1 MKSVGIILTD
11 HESINEDII
20 LKSKTNLI
28 NSKLKHI
35 YFIGDFNKF
44 KNIYKY
50 FYNYKKFKFYNIS
63 INKNNYY
70 QYIKK
75 ITLKSINLYKE
86 KKINYIINMP
96 IDKAKFFKSNF
107 KGYTEF
113 FSNCYD
119 KKKNENML
127 LYNENFSVCPVT
139 THVEINKVEKNIT
152 KLKICNTI
160 HNITNFYNKIL
171 RKKIKIILLGLNP
184 HASKDLNKNSID
196 IKLLTPLIKRF
207 KKKINIEG
215 PVSADTAFRCT
226 KGKVY
231 IGMYHDQVLI
241 PFKII
246 NNFNGINITIG
257 KKLLRL
263 SPDHGT
269 GKDLLKNKSKINILS
284 FIKCI
289 KFCEKY

>member
-1 MKSVGIILTD
+1 MT
-11 HESINEDII
+11 
-20 LKSKTNLI
+20 
-28 NSKLKHI
+28 
-35 YFIGDFNKF
+35 
-44 KNIYKY
+44 
-50 FYNYKKFKFYNIS
+50 
-63 INKNNYY
+63 
-70 QYIKK
+70 
-75 ITLKSINLYKE
+75 
-86 KKINYIINMP
+86 
-96 IDKAKFFKSNF
+96 
-107 KGYTEF
+107 
-113 FSNCYD
+113 
-119 KKKNENML
+119 KKNENML

-160 HNITNFYNKIL
+160 HNIKNFYNKIL